1 MAGKTETI
9 LRKTA
14 DVKTSGVSLI
24 EGLGFGGLI
33 IATDYV
39 DDQMN
44 LDQGT
49 LKSISNTLPIVLSL
63 ASTIGVMFTKGGAQ
77 SGMRDVQLM
86 STPFAAISIVRVLRT
101 RGVFGRFFKKKRVI

>member
-1 MAGKTETI
+1 MPTKTEQYF
-9 LRKTA
+9 RKTL

-39 DDQMN
+39 DEKMN
-44 LDQGT
+44 LDQTT

-63 ASTIGVMFTKGGAQ
+63 ASTIGVLFTKGGAQ
-77 SGMRDVQLM
+77 SGMN
-86 STPFAAISIVRVLRT
+86 AICCYLNRT
-101 RGVFGRFFKKKRVI
+101 NIEDQGHLWKIF

>member
-1 MAGKTETI
+1 MPTKTEQYF
-9 LRKTA
+9 RKTL

-24 EGLGFGGLI
+24 EGLGFGAFI

-39 DDQMN
+39 DEQMK
-44 LDQGT
+44 LDQTT

-63 ASTIGVMFTKGGAQ
+63 ASTIGVLFTKGGAQ

-86 STPFAAISIVRVLRT
+86 STPFAAIS
-101 RGVFGRFFKKKRVI
+101 KNE